1 MATVGT
7 RALAYVAS
15 PMPPAAYDESTWDT
29 ATLDLRTA
37 EKFWLPF
44 RGVQGGSADEGP
56 EVYIYRSTDGGAS
69 FESVAV
75 DSYAFATAVG
85 SDGRKIIEI
94 EGGLYALAMVSGGGD
109 TATMGLETAEV
120 LSAYEGN

>member
-15 PMPPAAYDESTWDT
+15 PFAPAAYDESTWDT
-29 ATLDLRTA
+29 ATLDLRTS

-44 RGVQGGSADEGP
+44 RGVQGGSSDDGP
-56 EVYIYRSTDGGAS
+56 ELHWYRSTDGGAN
-69 FESVAV
+69 FESVALG
-75 DSYAFATAVG
+75 SYAFATGVG
-85 SDGRKIIEI
+85 DDGRKVNEI

-109 TATMGLETAEV
+109 TATMGLETVEV
-120 LSAYEGN
+120 LTAYEGN